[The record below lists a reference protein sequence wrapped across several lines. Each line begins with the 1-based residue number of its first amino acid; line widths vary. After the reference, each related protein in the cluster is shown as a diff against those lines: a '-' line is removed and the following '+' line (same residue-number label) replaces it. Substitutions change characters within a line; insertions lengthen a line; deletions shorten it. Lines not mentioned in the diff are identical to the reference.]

1 MEVNC
6 SAVIIF
12 CLVVGKGQVLKEVF
26 SGTVEYINR
35 TTIIGSIVTYK
46 ISVFN
51 CVTGKFVL
59 TNAPLTYNAPPFLA
73 AELFMNLQLSIAI
86 PETSLLNMTAPPNSE
101 LPFINVIFLR
111 TTSEA
116 VILNILDFSNH

>member
-1 MEVNC
+1 M
-6 SAVIIF
+6 
-12 CLVVGKGQVLKEVF
+12 VL
-26 SGTVEYINR
+26 
-35 TTIIGSIVTYK
+35 
-46 ISVFN
+46 
-51 CVTGKFVL
+51 L

>member
-35 TTIIGSIVTYK
+35 TTIFSGDIACELT
-46 ISVFN
+46 ISN
-51 CVTGKFVL
+51 GASDKC
-59 TNAPLTYNAPPFLA
+59 AIDYNAPPFVA
-73 AELFMNLQLSIAI
+73 AELFINLQLSIHI